1 MAEKFITY
9 TPHGVVGVSS
19 MACTHGGA
27 HIMNAVA
34 DVEIDNGSVIKLG
47 DFVESDYYKAEIPA
61 VMDAV
66 LLVATEPKIYAEYTK
81 KMQEESNF
89 FNGAKELMQCND
101 IVRYD
106 RFELSAEAF
115 DESAAP
121 AVGQYVG
128 VSGTGYKLT
137 TLGESAPTGRG
148 FVGYINEV
156 AANGRF
162 RILVLKNTTIE
173 A

>member
-1 MAEKFITY
+1 MAEKFISY
-9 TPHGVVGVSS
+9 TKHGVVEVSS
-19 MACTHGGA
+19 LAATHGGA

-34 DVEIDNGSVIKLG
+34 EVDVDNGSVAKLG

-61 VMDAV
+61 VTDAV
-66 LLVATEPKIYAEYTK
+66 LLVATEPKIYSEYTK

-89 FNGAKELMQCND
+89 YNGADEIMQLD
-101 IVRYD
+101 DMIRFD
-106 RFELSAEAF
+106 RFALSAEAF

-128 VSGTGYKLT
+128 VTGTGYKLT

-148 FVGYINEV
+148 FVGYINEI

-162 RILVLKNTTIE
+162 RILVLKNTTVE